1 MALTKIDDRG
11 LKTPIDLLDSEK
23 IRFGIGND
31 LEIYHDGSHSY
42 IDNSGTGNLY
52 LKDAG
57 IIKVRTASFGVDNA
71 DGSEA
76 MISAV
81 ADGAVELYH
90 NNIWRL
96 ATSGSG
102 VNINGDL
109 FLGDNEIAKFGG
121 SNDLQIY
128 HSTDNNSYIHEAG
141 SGSLVIKADDLYIQN
156 AAGGHTNILV
166 DSDGRVEL
174 AYNGTKKLETTADG
188 VDIDGDISLTGANYN
203 AVWDKSAN
211 RIVFADNA
219 KAAFGSSA
227 DLQIYHD
234 AANSRIHDGG
244 TGVLAISGSQV
255 HIQNAAQSETC
266 AKFIE
271 DGAVELYF
279 NNLKKLETSTYGTT
293 LTGNLFLADSAD
305 GNWGR
310 IKVGTGEDLEILHDG
325 TDSKIFNHTGTLAI
339 NSNNIVFKDKNEGD
353 KFAKF
358 IHDGAVELYYDGANK
373 FETTS
378 SGVSVG
384 GGITV
389 TTGNSILTNSS
400 QGQLT
405 VKAGATYPGGGIKF
419 AGGQSG
425 ATDRGTTIFY
435 NSDDTNLTE
444 RMRISSDGDV
454 IIGSGGSW
462 SYPKALNVQGSSGSI
477 LSLYNADTTSYAA
490 DTNSAIELK
499 LLTGNTGNTTGSL
512 EIRGIKENGT
522 NGNNAR
528 ALSFY
533 TGSNG
538 GSNTEKLR
546 ISSEGY
552 VTKANNPSFVAR
564 AGAGRNDVTGT
575 ITFTSCDSGW
585 NVSGSYDTSNSR
597 FTAPV
602 AGWYHFGGAS
612 GYKETDDNYNVKFM
626 VNGAYQFEV
635 ARVIGG
641 SNDDSWQ
648 SHSTFAWSQIYKLA
662 KDDYVSLETAYEM
675 HQNSTYS
682 SFWGYLIK

>member
-266 AKFIE
+266 AKFI
-271 DGAVELYF
+271 
-279 NNLKKLETSTYGTT
+279 
-293 LTGNLFLADSAD
+293 
-305 GNWGR
+305 
-310 IKVGTGEDLEILHDG
+310 
-325 TDSKIFNHTGTLAI
+325 
-339 NSNNIVFKDKNEGD
+339 
-353 KFAKF
+353 
-358 IHDGAVELYYDGANK
+358 
-373 FETTS
+373 
-378 SGVSVG
+378 
-384 GGITV
+384 
-389 TTGNSILTNSS
+389 
-400 QGQLT
+400 
-405 VKAGATYPGGGIKF
+405 
-419 AGGQSG
+419 
-425 ATDRGTTIFY
+425 
-435 NSDDTNLTE
+435 
-444 RMRISSDGDV
+444 
-454 IIGSGGSW
+454 
-462 SYPKALNVQGSSGSI
+462 
-477 LSLYNADTTSYAA
+477 
-490 DTNSAIELK
+490 
-499 LLTGNTGNTTGSL
+499 
-512 EIRGIKENGT
+512 
-522 NGNNAR
+522 
-528 ALSFY
+528 
-533 TGSNG
+533 
-538 GSNTEKLR
+538 
-546 ISSEGY
+546 
-552 VTKANNPSFVAR
+552 
-564 AGAGRNDVTGT
+564 
-575 ITFTSCDSGW
+575 
-585 NVSGSYDTSNSR
+585 
-597 FTAPV
+597 
-602 AGWYHFGGAS
+602 
-612 GYKETDDNYNVKFM
+612 
-626 VNGAYQFEV
+626 
-635 ARVIGG
+635 
-641 SNDDSWQ
+641 
-648 SHSTFAWSQIYKLA
+648 
-662 KDDYVSLETAYEM
+662 
-675 HQNSTYS
+675 
-682 SFWGYLIK
+682 